1 MKLIIMMGF
10 GKNIIMVATIL
21 LLNVNSFSQTKND
34 MVAFIYKR
42 PVKEG
47 YIYVYTPGPGSLT
60 DPVPYVFIYSKESD
74 VFALMEGKVLR
85 TFKMVDEGDHDHVI
99 IKNKDTSVVYGNLSP
114 IYKKVGDT
122 VYRGE
127 LIGKMKK
134 DIEGVHDRYELIFG
148 IMVGLKGMIY
158 TEYIKFFKG
167 YK

>member
-1 MKLIIMMGF
+1 MLC
-10 GKNIIMVATIL
+10 KNRIL
-21 LLNVNSFSQTKND
+21 VVVVLLCYVNSFSQTKYD
-34 MVAFIYKR
+34 TVAYIYKR

-47 YIYVYTPGPGSLT
+47 YIYVYTPGPGSLA

-74 VFALMEGKVLR
+74 VFAFMEGKVLR
-85 TFKMVDEGDHDHVI
+85 TFKMDDEGEHDHVI
-99 IKNKDTSVVYGNLSP
+99 IKNKDTAVVYGNMSP

-134 DIEGVHDRYELIFG
+134 EIEGVHDRYELIFG
-148 IMVGLKGMIY
+148 IMTGLKSMIY
-158 TEYIKFFKG
+158 TEYIEFFKK